1 MSFCTPYTDSDHGC
15 GCIRSA
21 CFLSLP
27 TYPFPWYQER
37 TVTHPPKWT
46 RRKEGTIHLRLV
58 DKLDYAKKSRVI
70 DDGSGYQVIY
80 IYIYISTYPRKKV
93 VQSRSNDDWEDTTL
107 SASTL
112 RRALPREFGRMFRAT
127 PKSHDRRRECGQT
140 KYGVQVTRCMPCVCV
155 CHYQTM
161 TNSEVASIMWTLQT
175 TTANIGTLLY
185 DVTGSCQ
192 EQRRLSV
199 PDDQSPTLTTTPGLQ
214 LEPSIRLSYPINA
227 LFYVESVSN
236 SLYVL
241 STCWTLT
248 LYYIYI

>member
-1 MSFCTPYTDSDHGC
+1 
-15 GCIRSA
+15 
-21 CFLSLP
+21 
-27 TYPFPWYQER
+27 
-37 TVTHPPKWT
+37 
-46 RRKEGTIHLRLV
+46 
-58 DKLDYAKKSRVI
+58 
-70 DDGSGYQVIY
+70 
-80 IYIYISTYPRKKV
+80 
-93 VQSRSNDDWEDTTL
+93 
-107 SASTL
+107 
-112 RRALPREFGRMFRAT
+112 
-127 PKSHDRRRECGQT
+127 
-140 KYGVQVTRCMPCVCV
+140 MPCVCV

-248 LYYIYI
+248 LYYIYIKKNSVYVLSTWRTLALSLCVCVYIYINLINPTLSLSTDQLSLALSIDKLYRSNSLSLSLYISFIDPSLCTYQDSLQNGLSLYKLYIQLSTDWTLSLYTTLCTLHRLDSLSI